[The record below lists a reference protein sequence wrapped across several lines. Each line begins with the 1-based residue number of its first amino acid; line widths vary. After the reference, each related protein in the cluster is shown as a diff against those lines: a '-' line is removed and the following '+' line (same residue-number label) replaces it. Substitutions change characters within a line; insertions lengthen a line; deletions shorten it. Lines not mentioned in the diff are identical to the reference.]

1 MVNSVKEINTT
12 SELQDVVHDVLEVEH
27 LMIMVQMV
35 EVVTSVEIK
44 SVLLFSKNQK
54 IYNISFKTQRD
65 LSSLFRIEIRRNIYS
80 LEETSMR

>member
-35 EVVTSVEIK
+35 EVDTFSGHEVCFSVIK
-44 SVLLFSKNQK
+44 ESKN
-54 IYNISFKTQRD
+54 R
-65 LSSLFRIEIRRNIYS
+65 
-80 LEETSMR
+80 